1 MSAPQASF
9 RDPSGY
15 LFEREG
21 RLLRVVLPDGEENAR
36 LWLESK
42 ALDRFR
48 EKGRLVRTRVLSP
61 TEVSDLGLTHARLV
75 LEHERIPFVS
85 YPSEWTPAM
94 LAAAGELT
102 LDLAE
107 ALLPEGLGIKDAT
120 PFNVL
125 FRGPEPVFVDA
136 LSFERRAPK
145 DPLWRPLAQF
155 ERTFVYPL
163 LAATQ
168 LGITLRQTLGVH
180 REGVEPE
187 DMVRWAGPLRK
198 WLPPFLTQA
207 TLPAWL
213 GQRNSVET
221 PEFYRARESSTAE
234 QAQFILG
241 QRLKSA
247 RKVLRKVGPKTS
259 QRSIWS
265 EYQGGECHYA
275 EQDRNLKRRL
285 VDDALGAS
293 TSGRAVLD
301 IGANQGEYSRLATA
315 RGHRVVAIDLDSV
328 TMDNLWRQVRTSGE
342 SVLPLVVDLSA
353 PTPGKGWSNREEK
366 SFLDRA
372 RGQFDMVLMLAVV
385 HHLLVT
391 HRIPLEEIVELA
403 SSLSRQSLIVE
414 FVGPQD
420 PLFRRLCRGR
430 ENLHS
435 DFSSQRFEEAFRARF
450 PYIRQKQDLSNGRVL
465 YEMAKEIP

>member
-1 MSAPQASF
+1 M
-9 RDPSGY
+9 
-15 LFEREG
+15 
-21 RLLRVVLPDGEENAR
+21 LPAGEENAR

-61 TEVSDLGLTHARLV
+61 QEVSDLGITHAQLV
-75 LEHERIPFVS
+75 FEHERIPFVS

-107 ALLPEGLGIKDAT
+107 ALLPEGLGMKDAT

-136 LSFERRAPK
+136 LSFERRAAK

-163 LAATQ
+163 LAATE
-168 LGITLRQTLGVH
+168 LGISLRQTLGVH

-198 WLPPFLTQA
+198 WLPPFMTQA

-221 PEFYRARESSTAE
+221 PEFYRARESSTTE

-241 QRLKSA
+241 RRLKSA
-247 RKVLRKVGPKTS
+247 RKVLRKVGPKSS

-275 EQDRNLKRRL
+275 EEDRKSKRQL
-285 VDDALGAS
+285 VDDALSALPE
-293 TSGRAVLD
+293 RARVLD
-301 IGANQGEYSRLATA
+301 IGANQGEYSRLAA
-315 RGHRVVAIDLDSV
+315 GRGQQVVAIDLDTV
-328 TMDNLWRQVRTSGE
+328 TMDNLWRAVRSTGE

-353 PTPGKGWSNREEK
+353 PTPGKGWSNTEEK
-366 SFLDRA
+366 PFLDRA
-372 RGQFDMVLMLAVV
+372 RGQFDCVLMLAVV

-391 HRIPLEEIVELA
+391 HRVPLSEIVYLA
-403 SSLSRQSLIVE
+403 ASLTNQSLVVE
-414 FVGPQD
+414 FVGRED

-430 ENLHS
+430 EDLHR
-435 DFSSQRFEEAFRARF
+435 DFSRQQFEEAFQTRF
-450 PYIRQKQDLSNGRVL
+450 PTIRQMKKLNSGRVL
-465 YEMAKEIP
+465 YEMHKEAP